1 MSNQPTNNQYISLST
16 KKKTIVFRCNVVL
29 EGRKI
34 IEGEFYFALSNPQG
48 DILQVSPNDENGS
61 VVFQPVIIDGYFATL
76 EPTELFKFYKIWPSG
91 WENIGDTKAEIT
103 FVEADFSSSTPVFT
117 FSYGEPEA
125 PEPPNPDPIPDLPI
139 T

>member
-1 MSNQPTNNQYISLST
+1 M
-16 KKKTIVFRCNVVL
+16 